1 MIEKRD
7 AVRDMMRFA
16 WKGYKEKAWGY
27 NEVKADS
34 GRPSTNNIFGAAKMG
49 NTIID
54 ALDTLWI
61 MGLKVQLVVLIAA
74 LLIICLN

>member
-1 MIEKRD
+1 MLTPD
-7 AVRDMMRFA
+7 
-16 WKGYKEKAWGY
+16 KEKAWGY

-34 GRPSTNNIFGAAKMG
+34 GRPSTNNIFGAAKTG

-61 MGLKVQLVVLIAA
+61 MQLKEYWFLIAN
-74 LLIICLN
+74 LMLNQLFNTITRLPNCKT

>member
-1 MIEKRD
+1 MLPTP
-7 AVRDMMRFA
+7 
-16 WKGYKEKAWGY
+16 YKEKAWGY

-34 GRPSTNNIFGAAKMG
+34 GRPSTNNIFGAAKTG

-61 MGLKVQLVVLIAA
+61 MQLKEYWFPIFDFTP
-74 LLIICLN
+74 N